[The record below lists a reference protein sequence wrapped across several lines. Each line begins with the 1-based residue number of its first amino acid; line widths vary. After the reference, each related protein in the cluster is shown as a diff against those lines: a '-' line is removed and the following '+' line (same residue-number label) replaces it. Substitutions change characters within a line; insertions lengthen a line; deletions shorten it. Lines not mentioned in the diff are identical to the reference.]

1 MKVILNAAP
10 KREFQIDILIIRHY
24 RHFKIYSNGE
34 KKLTQLTKATQ
45 LNMMRNV
52 CIMDWQQGLSFILG
66 METSKLSASLELR
79 DCNPS
84 STGNVNCNLTLWLFM
99 SKFEKLT
106 MGN

>member
-10 KREFQIDILIIRHY
+10 KREFQIDILIIRIGSTVHILEW
-24 RHFKIYSNGE
+24 R

-66 METSKLSASLELR
+66 METRKLSASLELR
-79 DCNPS
+79 DCNAS
-84 STGNVNCNLTLWLFM
+84 NTGNVN
-99 SKFEKLT
+99 
-106 MGN
+106 